1 MGVQCL
7 AHCMSRITYMEMEK
21 KMDCCT
27 ASDLISQGFQFPLKV
42 ENENEKSCDWLPSS
56 FLLSSAW
63 FQIQLL
69 GKVHRLA
76 LPRCNCTER
85 KQFDWRLLEE
95 DKRCLVLERGIEH
108 LDKHTGDRWKLR
120 GDPVYIRG
128 SDRLSDS
135 IGLHPCH
142 RIVPPRTCSSWS
154 RLLNGLFA
162 PLLAVAVGSSVGPE
176 GYFWVHA
183 DGIIMS
189 AWQI

>member
-1 MGVQCL
+1 
-7 AHCMSRITYMEMEK
+7 METEQK
-21 KMDCCT
+21 WSICT
-27 ASDLISQGFQFPLKV
+27 ASDLISQGFHFPLKV
-42 ENENEKSCDWLPSS
+42 EKENEKSCDWLPSS
-56 FLLSSAW
+56 LLLSSAW

-95 DKRCLVLERGIEH
+95 DKRHLVLERGIEH
-108 LDKHTGDRWKLR
+108 LDKHTGDRWTLR

-135 IGLHPCH
+135 IGLYPCH
-142 RIVPPRTCSSWS
+142 RIVPPRIRSSWS

-162 PLLAVAVGSSVGPE
+162 TLLAVAVGSSLGPE

-183 DGIIMS
+183 HGIIMS